1 MEKGKVTW
9 FDTTK
14 GYGFIAPDDGSED
27 IFVHISEVESA
38 GYTSLTKNQTIGYEL
53 YTKKRQVLCDKPTI
67 NIVKSVNMS
76 EVIEAEKLKQ
86 IIHKIENI
94 EQEKLEASDLLKDVF
109 NEAKSMGFD
118 VKIIKH
124 VIKLRKKDKN
134 ALAEEDSLIELYR
147 GALGG

>member
-1 MEKGKVTW
+1 
-9 FDTTK
+9 
-14 GYGFIAPDDGSED
+14 
-27 IFVHISEVESA
+27 
-38 GYTSLTKNQTIGYEL
+38 
-53 YTKKRQVLCDKPTI
+53 
-67 NIVKSVNMS
+67 MS

-86 IIHKIENI
+86 IIRKIENI
-94 EQEKLEASDLLKDVF
+94 EQEKIEASNLLKDVF

-147 GALGG
+147 GALGV

>member
-1 MEKGKVTW
+1 
-9 FDTTK
+9 
-14 GYGFIAPDDGSED
+14 
-27 IFVHISEVESA
+27 
-38 GYTSLTKNQTIGYEL
+38 
-53 YTKKRQVLCDKPTI
+53 
-67 NIVKSVNMS
+67 MS

-86 IIHKIENI
+86 IIHKIEYI
-94 EQEKLEASDLLKDVF
+94 EQEKVEASDLLKDVF

-147 GALGG
+147 GALGV